1 MGIKVPQNDLV
12 LQDVAITFRNFA
24 GAQSEFNAAGDRNF
38 AVWIDDPVAA
48 ENLEAM
54 GWKVKRTKAREEG
67 DEPRAYMPVSVKY
80 HPKLRP
86 PMVKMI
92 TSRGI
97 ENLDEEAVDV
107 LDFMDIAKVDL
118 ILRPFHWKLKNGNE
132 GVKNM
137 LKSIYV
143 TIREDELEVKYA
155 ELPVVGAG
163 SDQRAI
169 SASDPWGN
177 GLEDLGEIAEA
188 ENLAI
193 EQGRF

>member
-118 ILRPFHWKLKNGNE
+118 ILRPFHWKLKNGTE